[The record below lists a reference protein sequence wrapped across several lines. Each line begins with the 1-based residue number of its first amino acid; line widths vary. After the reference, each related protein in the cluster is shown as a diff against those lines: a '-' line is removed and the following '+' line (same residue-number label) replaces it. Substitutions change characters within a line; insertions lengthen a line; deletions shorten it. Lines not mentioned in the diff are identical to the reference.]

1 MGERLAC
8 LINIGFAGQP
18 DEARGCC
25 QAIVLSPETL
35 LASNHNTQPSVS
47 VLLARTTV
55 LFISPLLKLVG
66 SQSSNSQ

>member
-18 DEARGCC
+18 DEARGCS

-47 VLLARTTV
+47 VLQGHV
-55 LFISPLLKLVG
+55 WLV
-66 SQSSNSQ
+66 SDLIPADFE